1 MFSLNKLRI
10 NLTLMNTAVLI
21 GLSVFV
27 AVLLYV
33 TISVDMEAGV
43 GNNLEIY
50 CSQLANNVD
59 YLETRQDEKADTTA
73 GNGYQ
78 EFRESL
84 VHNNISFLIWN
95 DQFQVIEKSENQP
108 LDQTQ
113 MLALIQRY
121 FSGGRDKYQID
132 DYEQDNLN
140 LKICTYAFVNN
151 DGELKV
157 VQAVKTMDTERGVM
171 KNAVNMI
178 FIVVFIGASVSLI
191 CGYFLSGRSLVP
203 IRKNMERQ
211 REFLADASHELR
223 TPIAVIQ
230 TNLEVLKTCGD
241 ETVDSQR
248 TWIDN
253 AYGEVQRMHHIV
265 EDLMFL
271 AKADSGDVHFDPKPL
286 ELGYLIM
293 SITERFIPLA
303 AQKSIQVISR
313 IPDEE
318 LWIEGDE
325 KQISQLLVILIDNA
339 IKYSEAGTRV
349 VVSGEQV
356 EEGVEL
362 VVRDQGIGIS
372 KEDQERIFERFYRV
386 DKARSRAEGGTGL
399 GLSIAY
405 WIVQKH
411 KGVIRVDSEENKGTR
426 MIMVFPACLGQKE
439 NNE

>member
-1 MFSLNKLRI
+1 
-10 NLTLMNTAVLI
+10 MNTAVLI

-33 TISVDMEAGV
+33 TITVNMETGV

-50 CSQLANNVD
+50 CSQLANNVED
-59 YLETRQDEKADTTA
+59 LEKQDIDET
-73 GNGYQ
+73 GSVSGGSYQ
-78 EFRESL
+78 EFRDSL
-84 VHNNISFLIWN
+84 IHNNISFLIWN
-95 DQFQVIEKSENQP
+95 EDFKIIDHSEHQP
-108 LDQTQ
+108 LAQDQ
-113 MLALIQRY
+113 MMKIIQRY
-121 FSGGRDKYQID
+121 FSGKYEKYRID
-132 DYEQDNLN
+132 DYEENTLN
-140 LKICTYAFVNN
+140 LKICTYAFVNS

-157 VQAVKTMDTERGVM
+157 VQAMKSMDTERGVM

-178 FIVVFIGASVSLI
+178 LIVVLIGASVSLI

-230 TNLEVLKTCGD
+230 TNLEVVKTCAD
-241 ETVDSQR
+241 ESVESQMG
-248 TWIDN
+248 WIDN
-253 AYGEVQRMHHIV
+253 AYGEVQRMNHIV

-271 AKADSGDVHFDPKPL
+271 AKADSGDLHFDAEPV

-313 IPDEE
+313 IPDEP

-325 KQISQLLVILIDNA
+325 KQLSQLLVILIDNA
-339 IKYSEAGTRV
+339 IKYSEEGTCV
-349 VVSGEQV
+349 VVSGERV
-356 EEGVEL
+356 EEGVEM

-372 KEDQERIFERFYRV
+372 KEDQKRIFERFYRV

-399 GLSIAY
+399 GLSIAH

-426 MIMVFPACLGQKE
+426 MIMVFPDRLVKKE
-439 NNE
+439 NEI

>member
-1 MFSLNKLRI
+1 MKI
-10 NLTLMNTAVLI
+10 
-21 GLSVFV
+21 
-27 AVLLYV
+27 
-33 TISVDMEAGV
+33 
-43 GNNLEIY
+43 
-50 CSQLANNVD
+50 
-59 YLETRQDEKADTTA
+59 
-73 GNGYQ
+73 
-78 EFRESL
+78 
-84 VHNNISFLIWN
+84 
-95 DQFQVIEKSENQP
+95 
-108 LDQTQ
+108 
-113 MLALIQRY
+113 IQRY
-121 FSGGRDKYQID
+121 FSGKYEKYRID
-132 DYEQDNLN
+132 DYEENTLN
-140 LKICTYAFVNN
+140 LKICTYAFVNS

-157 VQAVKTMDTERGVM
+157 VQAMKSMDTERGVM

-178 FIVVFIGASVSLI
+178 LIVVLIGASVSLI

-230 TNLEVLKTCGD
+230 TNLEVVKTCAD
-241 ETVDSQR
+241 ESVESQMG
-248 TWIDN
+248 WIDN
-253 AYGEVQRMHHIV
+253 AYGEVQRMNHIV

-271 AKADSGDVHFDPKPL
+271 AKADSGDLHFDPEPV

-313 IPDEE
+313 IPDEP

-325 KQISQLLVILIDNA
+325 KQLSQLLVILIDNA
-339 IKYSEAGTRV
+339 IKYSEEGTCV
-349 VVSGEQV
+349 VVSGERV
-356 EEGVEL
+356 EEGVEM

-372 KEDQERIFERFYRV
+372 KEDQKRIFERFYRV

-399 GLSIAY
+399 GLSIAH

-426 MIMVFPACLGQKE
+426 MIMVFPDRLVKKE
-439 NNE
+439 NEI